1 MPSSSLKNNII
12 TFAELTSTND
22 YLKTNYQSLVDLTV
36 VRAGYQTHG
45 RGQFERVWHA
55 NHNENLLCSFL
66 LKDNEWCKQEDINP
80 VVVSALISM
89 LKEYEIEAS
98 FKYPNDIY
106 VGSKKIAGVL
116 IETKYSN
123 DELTYLIVGV
133 GLNINQKQFNEVN
146 AVSMVQLMH
155 TQFNIVEVFHTL
167 LKYLDHNLSLL
178 KLLKEKQDDH

>member
-1 MPSSSLKNNII
+1 MPNACLTNNII
-12 TFAELTSTND
+12 TFGELTSTND
-22 YLKTNYQSLVDLTV
+22 YLKNNYQSLVDLTV

-55 NHNENLLCSFL
+55 NQEENLLCSFL
-66 LKDNEWCKQEDINP
+66 LKDNDWCKQEDINP

-89 LKEYEIEAS
+89 LKEYQIEAS

-116 IETKYSN
+116 IETKYN
-123 DELTYLIVGV
+123 IDQLTYLIVGV
-133 GLNINQKQFNEVN
+133 GLNINQQQFNELN

-155 TQFNIVEVFHTL
+155 TQFNIIEVFHTL
-167 LKYLDHNLSLL
+167 LKYLGHNLSLM
-178 KLLKEKQDDH
+178 KLLKQNDH